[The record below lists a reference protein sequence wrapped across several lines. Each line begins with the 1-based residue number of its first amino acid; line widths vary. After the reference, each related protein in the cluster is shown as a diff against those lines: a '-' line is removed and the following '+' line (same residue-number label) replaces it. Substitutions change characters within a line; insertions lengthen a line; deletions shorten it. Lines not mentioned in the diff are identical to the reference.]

1 MDLLQHI
8 RERAYQLWE
17 EEGRP
22 EGRAVDHWLK
32 AEHELLN
39 EQTISFEFTQLMRGY
54 RDGMISETVVEQVMS
69 ALEEKALSNGT
80 TYPAS
85 AGNSKAPSKSS
96 DSH

>member
-1 MDLLQHI
+1 MNILQRI

-22 EGRAVDHWLK
+22 EGRDVDHWLN

-39 EQTISFEFTQLMRGY
+39 EATMSFEFTQLMRGY
-54 RDGMISETVVEQVMS
+54 RDGRISETVVEQVMR

-80 TYPAS
+80 SYRAP